1 MTVIHSKAQSK
12 ILYAL
17 KLGRAK
23 QTENVLETDVR
34 DKFVTTIIKLYFS
47 FGDTLKHI
55 LISLLKYFNS

>member
-23 QTENVLETDVR
+23 QTENVLETDVG
-34 DKFVTTIIKLYFS
+34 DKLYFS

-55 LISLLKYFNS
+55 SISLLKYFNS